1 MGSEEHLSYYSV
13 FDGHAGTDAAC
24 YAASHL
30 HELLIAS
37 QHYPEDP
44 VQVPIF
50 TTKLVF
56 EFIICVLQ
64 AFTDAF
70 LTCDKDFTV
79 SSKKSGTTAVCALIR
94 DDTIYIAWLG
104 DSTATLV
111 REGVTVKVMDS
122 HKPDRPDER
131 ARVEGLGGTVIH
143 WGAWRVNGQL
153 AVSYHLD
160 FILIGVGYFL
170 TRFHLIIQVSRAIG
184 DGDYKP
190 FVTAQPDITTI
201 KRNGTEDFII
211 GFRACTL
218 KMRCVGC

>member
-1 MGSEEHLSYYSV
+1 MV
-13 FDGHAGTDAAC
+13 
-24 YAASHL
+24 
-30 HELLIAS
+30 
-37 QHYPEDP
+37 
-44 VQVPIF
+44 
-50 TTKLVF
+50 
-56 EFIICVLQ
+56 Q

-70 LTCDKDFTV
+70 LTCDKDFTA
-79 SSKKSGTTAVCALIR
+79 SSKKSGTTAICALIR

-153 AVSYHLD
+153 AVSELLPLGSPAD
-160 FILIGVGYFL
+160 
-170 TRFHLIIQVSRAIG
+170 HLIFTWCSHEHMISQVSRAIG

-190 FVTAQPDITTI
+190 LVTAQPDITTI

-211 GFRACTL
+211 GSETNTYNMTQQISC
-218 KMRCVGC
+218 